1 MQPKAASKRKTQT
14 ARSVKQQKRE
24 FTFPLEKQNFM
35 IIGLGIL
42 VLIIGYILMSANSV
56 DGFLPTVAAPIL
68 LIFGYCIIIPYGI
81 LKKTKIDAVETPET
95 TVQSPANTVSSNV
108 SSNIKTS

>member
-1 MQPKAASKRKTQT
+1 MQPKTISKRKTQT

-35 IIGLGIL
+35 IIGLGIV

-56 DGFLPTVAAPIL
+56 DGFMPTVAAPVFL
-68 LIFGYCIIIPYGI
+68 VLGYCVIIPYGI
-81 LKKTKIDAVETPET
+81 LKKTKIDAVETSET
-95 TVQSPANTVSSNV
+95 TVQTPANT
-108 SSNIKTS
+108 